1 MPPSSMGM
9 RAAPVSARNSSAYVF
24 HDSQLVSSAS
34 TSTAVSLAR
43 NGEASVPAATVVLG
57 YLTVNFGF
65 RDRPALSVIIC
76 RDAGGWRIARYQ
88 VSRLG

>member
-1 MPPSSMGM
+1 M
-9 RAAPVSARNSSAYVF
+9 
-24 HDSQLVSSAS
+24 
-34 TSTAVSLAR
+34 SLAR